1 MRLALRPLC
10 RVATPRAL
18 TRPLYRVVAPHAV
31 RFVSSFPS
39 ACATI
44 QPPTDKPLFDY
55 LRERGD
61 WSGCGDKT
69 ALIEAYTGNSVRYSE
84 LEARVHGVAHAL
96 HALGF
101 RQGDVLSLHLH
112 NCIEFIL
119 AFMATATLGGTVTT
133 SNPAY
138 TAHELAMQLNDS
150 GAKVVLSGHAYREVV
165 SQATASL
172 SGPPLLAVSYIE
184 ESGCFAHA
192 PPREDP
198 VALTKALRP
207 TEDVLVLPYSSGTT
221 GRPKGVMLS
230 HYNVLANVAQ
240 LNDPSCAAARFP
252 FGADDVLVGLLPLYH
267 IYGMTVLMCTAL
279 ATQSQLVLLPKF
291 EPETFVRTIEKYKVS
306 MACVAPPVCLFL
318 AKHPVVD
325 TADLSSLKF
334 IYSGAAPLD
343 ALQEKAVVNRLG
355 GGVRVRQAWGMT
367 ELSPVALVAGAD
379 VDVPGSAGRVGP
391 NTEVKIVDP
400 ITGEDLGVDAEGEL
414 CVRGP
419 QVMLGYL
426 NRPEATAETMRPDGF
441 LRSGDLARIDADG
454 NVFVGD
460 RLKELIKVKGFQ
472 VSPAEVEGALLEND
486 AVEDC
491 CVIGVADERSGQVP
505 KAFVKL
511 RAGSEAVD
519 AEALLESVRPRLA
532 KYKWP
537 QHVEMVDA
545 IPKSPSGKI
554 LRRVLRDA
562 NR

>member
-1 MRLALRPLC
+1 M
-10 RVATPRAL
+10 
-18 TRPLYRVVAPHAV
+18 
-31 RFVSSFPS
+31 
-39 ACATI
+39 
-44 QPPTDKPLFDY
+44 
-55 LRERGD
+55 
-61 WSGCGDKT
+61 
-69 ALIEAYTGNSVRYSE
+69 
-84 LEARVHGVAHAL
+84 
-96 HALGF
+96 
-101 RQGDVLSLHLH
+101 
-112 NCIEFIL
+112 
-119 AFMATATLGGTVTT
+119 
-133 SNPAY
+133 
-138 TAHELAMQLNDS
+138 
-150 GAKVVLSGHAYREVV
+150 
-165 SQATASL
+165 
-172 SGPPLLAVSYIE
+172 
-184 ESGCFAHA
+184 
-192 PPREDP
+192 
-198 VALTKALRP
+198 
-207 TEDVLVLPYSSGTT
+207 
-221 GRPKGVMLS
+221 
-230 HYNVLANVAQ
+230 
-240 LNDPSCAAARFP
+240 
-252 FGADDVLVGLLPLYH
+252 
-267 IYGMTVLMCTAL
+267 
-279 ATQSQLVLLPKF
+279 
-291 EPETFVRTIEKYKVS
+291 
-306 MACVAPPVCLFL
+306 
-318 AKHPVVD
+318 
-325 TADLSSLKF
+325 
-334 IYSGAAPLD
+334 
-343 ALQEKAVVNRLG
+343 
-355 GGVRVRQAWGMT
+355 
-367 ELSPVALVAGAD
+367 
-379 VDVPGSAGRVGP
+379 DVPGSAGRVVP